1 MAQAKTNVDLARAA
15 MHSFIQRV
23 ATGPEL
29 SKDIS
34 YEEARAAMTY
44 ILNGEVDPVQAG
56 VFLIALRMKRETEEE
71 NKGVLQAILDATDS
85 ATATVEEVVLIADP
99 YDGTTRGLPVSAFLP
114 AVLAACGVAAVCHG
128 VEKVGPKYGVTS
140 RQVLRA
146 AGVDVQLSP
155 QQAAVAVNEPT
166 TGWAYVDQQ
175 AFCRKLHDLIT
186 LRSLIVKR
194 PVITTVE
201 VLATPV
207 RGAGKTHL
215 ATGYVHKPYPPI
227 YAMLARHAGFASAM
241 IVRGVEGGVIPSLQ
255 QPSKLFYFH
264 GDSEL
269 ESISIDPSSIGIS
282 QASRAVPIPDHLAQ
296 AKDETDE
303 LAAGVDTQALAQAA
317 ASAGMAA
324 LSGEA
329 GAAYDSL
336 VYGAALCLHHLR
348 RQPTL
353 QAAAD
358 VVRHAIDSGE
368 PLARFRQNQ
377 AHQ

>member
-1 MAQAKTNVDLARAA
+1 

-71 NKGVLQAILDATDS
+71 NKGILQAILDATDS
-85 ATATVEEVVLIADP
+85 AMAAVEEVVLIADP
-99 YDGTTRGLPVSAFLP
+99 YDGATRGLPVSAFLP
-114 AVLAACGVAAVCHG
+114 AVLAACGVPAVCHG

-140 RQVLRA
+140 RQVLQA
-146 AGVDVQLSP
+146 AGIDVQLSP
-155 QQAAVAVNEPT
+155 QQAAAAVNDPVS
-166 TGWAYVDQQ
+166 GWAYVDQQ
-175 AFCRKLHDLIT
+175 AFCRKLHDLIG
-186 LRSLIVKR
+186 LRRLIVKR

-201 VLATPV
+201 VLAAPV

-215 ATGYVHKPYPPI
+215 MTGYVHKPYPPI

-264 GDSEL
+264 GDGEL
-269 ESISIDPSSIGIS
+269 ESMSIDPANIGIS
-282 QASRAVPIPDHLAQ
+282 QLSRAVPIPEHLSPPT
-296 AKDETDE
+296 DPSDE
-303 LAAGVDTQALAQAA
+303 LAVGTDTHALAQAT

-324 LSGEA
+324 LAGEA
-329 GAAYDSL
+329 GPAYDSL
-336 VYGAALCLHHLR
+336 VYGAALCLYHLK
-348 RQPTL
+348 RQPSL
-353 QAAAD
+353 PAAAD
-358 VVRHAIDSGE
+358 AARHAIISGE
-368 PLARFRQNQ
+368 PLARFRQNH
-377 AHQ
+377 AH